1 MDRPFVFFVYLI
13 ESYSEHRGREPSS
26 VLEELKQK
34 NLTSFVFDIYEM
46 YHSESLENAFRD
58 IDSLLKTG
66 HLLSD
71 NS

>member
-34 NLTSFVFDIYEM
+34 NLTSFVFDMYEM

-66 HLLSD
+66 HPFSV

>member
-34 NLTSFVFDIYEM
+34 NLTSFVFDMYEM

-66 HLLSD
+66 HPLSD

>member
-34 NLTSFVFDIYEM
+34 NLTSFVFDMYEM

-66 HLLSD
+66 HPFSD